1 MVLQNIIDGL
11 SESERVI
18 YEAQTAS
25 EYFRYIFYSKESL
38 TISKKLETSEK
49 LNNFE
54 WDYLMKRLFLV
65 TVKAIEEENST
76 SIVDKINYVINKVAV
91 KVLKK
96 GKVYSECVKMLSFIE
111 SLRLENEI
119 NDDLSNGFERVK
131 KSKNEQELDILLRQ
145 HREAA
150 LFRDNQD
157 AFLDS
162 YKNGKVGIMSDDE
175 LLYIDCMDRAFIRE
189 KELVKEYK

>member
-1 MVLQNIIDGL
+1 MVLQNVIDSL

-96 GKVYSECVKMLSFIE
+96 GKVHSECVKMLSFIE
-111 SLRLENEI
+111 SLRLECEI
-119 NDDLSNGFERVK
+119 NDDLSNGFERVE

-175 LLYIDCMDRAFIRE
+175 LLYMDCMDRAFIRE

>member
-1 MVLQNIIDGL
+1 MVLQNVIDGL

-175 LLYIDCMDRAFIRE
+175 LLYMDCMDRAFIRE